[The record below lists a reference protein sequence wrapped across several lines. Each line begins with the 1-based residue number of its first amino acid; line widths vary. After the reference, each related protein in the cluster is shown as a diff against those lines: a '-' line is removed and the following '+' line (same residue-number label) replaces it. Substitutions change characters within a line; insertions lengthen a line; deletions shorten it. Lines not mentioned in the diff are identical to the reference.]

1 MNTAHIRF
9 PYRSAIVLAVA
20 TFCAISFA
28 PIRLAG
34 GSDRAVPP
42 RAVKSVHKTAAASSN
57 TSTRDVAQMRFG
69 KDSMM
74 PSDNR
79 QSFQSAGDVIQGF
92 TEPYSD
98 INMAASEMGTLA
110 DVFVREGQVVKA
122 GELIAKLDDAVL
134 RASLEVA
141 AAGMSAEGE
150 LKSAATQLELKKVEQ
165 EKLAE
170 LFGRQHASQQEL
182 DRVRGEV
189 DIATARLQSVC
200 EDLEVRRLE
209 HARIQ
214 TQLKQRQIR
223 STIDGVVVDVRKDK
237 GEFVSPSDPVVAQ
250 IVQLD
255 PLLVVF
261 SVPIGNR
268 DQIHSGQ
275 TVAMSIGERAAAV
288 QGEVEFVSPT
298 ADASSGSFRVHVRL
312 PNSERR
318 WHGGEKT
325 ILLLDEA
332 VPSPQP
338 TEKLAKKTR

>member
-1 MNTAHIRF
+1 MV
-9 PYRSAIVLAVA
+9 S
-20 TFCAISFA
+20 
-28 PIRLAG
+28 
-34 GSDRAVPP
+34 P
-42 RAVKSVHKTAAASSN
+42 RPVKPAYKTAASTPDASPRN
-57 TSTRDVAQMRFG
+57 VAQLRFG
-69 KDSMM
+69 KDPIKLTEGERSL
-74 PSDNR
+74 
-79 QSFQSAGDVIQGF
+79 QSAGDVIQGF

-98 INMAASEMGTLA
+98 ISMAAPEMGTLA
-110 DVFVREGQVVKA
+110 DVLVREGQVVKA

-134 RASLEVA
+134 MASLEVA

-150 LKSAATQLELKKVEQ
+150 LKSAVTQLELKKVEQ
-165 EKLAE
+165 EKLTE
-170 LFGRQHASQQEL
+170 LFERQHASQQEL

-189 DIATARLQSVC
+189 DIATARLQSVR

-209 HARIQ
+209 YARIQ
-214 TQLKQRQIR
+214 AQLKQRQIR
-223 STIDGVVVDVRKDK
+223 STIDGVVVDVCKDK

-275 TVAMSIGERAAAV
+275 TVAMSIGERAAAA

-332 VPSPQP
+332 APSPQP